1 MEVETR
7 ENGGFFHS
15 SYLSRST
22 GCRCGALYHPSLS
35 LPPLPP
41 SFLYPSIYIEPNRW
55 SIRWRGKIVH
65 GPTHPWRNIESRS
78 TRFEYKMDYPLPS
91 MRREEKRNIC
101 SGVNAIWRGGEFK
114 IYVNRESFWKRGSNY
129 YESRLFVTLY
139 CIYIY
144 ITRRII
150 RTRRNWFD
158 VVTFIRRK

>member
-7 ENGGFFHS
+7 ENGSFFHS

-35 LPPLPP
+35 PP
-41 SFLYPSIYIEPNRW
+41 FLYSSIYIEPNRW

-78 TRFEYKMDYPLPS
+78 TRFEYKMDYHLPS

-101 SGVNAIWRGGEFK
+101 SGVNAIRRGGEFK
-114 IYVNRESFWKRGSNY
+114 IYRSAIFLVT
-129 YESRLFVTLY
+129 RLELLRVTIILN
-139 CIYIY
+139 ISIVLYIY
-144 ITRRII
+144 KTRRII
-150 RTRRNWFD
+150 RMWRNWFD